1 MHNYKPA
8 SGECLFSGSFWHVYV
23 SEVKKHWNSRSYSGK
38 IIKII
43 PVREGKKNG
52 NLNTETTGHFLFG

>member
-1 MHNYKPA
+1 MFILRK
-8 SGECLFSGSFWHVYV
+8 FWHIYV
-23 SEVKKHWNSRSYSGK
+23 SEVKKHWNSLSYSGK
-38 IIKII
+38 IIRII

>member
-1 MHNYKPA
+1 MHNYNLT
-8 SGECLFSGSFWHVYV
+8 SGERRFSGSFWHLHI
-23 SEVKKHWNSRSYSGK
+23 SEGKKHWNSHSYSGK
-38 IIKII
+38 IIRII